1 MLRRSL
7 CHQRQTSQVAQASVG
22 SSEARLATRRVCGN
36 VSCETPPKMAENPL
50 PQPAD
55 FRPLSDPEAHGVRIS
70 TLNELAATLSAI
82 LPNTQHVSKTS

>member
-1 MLRRSL
+1 MAWCYAVACATNAKQARWRRL
-7 CHQRQTSQVAQASVG
+7 QWGRAKLDCVR
-22 SSEARLATRRVCGN
+22 GN
-36 VSCETPPKMAENPL
+36 VARVTLQKMVETPL

-55 FRPLSDPEAHGVRIS
+55 FPPLGDPEAHGVRIS